1 MSRQGSPVHIFLR
14 TNGFSDNALPIS
26 ANVVT
31 QRKLDE
37 DSANGI
43 IVIEFFY
50 DVDDLIY
57 GSFYG

>member
-1 MSRQGSPVHIFLR
+1 
-14 TNGFSDNALPIS
+14 
-26 ANVVT
+26 
-31 QRKLDE
+31 LDE
-37 DSANGI
+37 DSADGI